1 MKKKIL
7 ALCVTALLALTIFGV
22 SVMPVVAQ
30 GGDTGFIRTCWIDDI
45 RDDCRPP
52 TLQQFEFLFAN
63 LIVTAWALGGFLWM
77 GYFINIARLY
87 FTDDVSK
94 IEDAK
99 KKFGKW
105 ILGFAL
111 YYLSWVIVG
120 NVLAVM
126 VGTNSDCYA
135 EFSGNPVFR
144 FFFAEVCT
152 PPP

>member
-1 MKKKIL
+1 MKKNIL
-7 ALCVTALLALTIFGV
+7 VLYVTVVLLLFILGIPIFP
-22 SVMPVVAQ
+22 VMAQ
-30 GGDTGFIRTCWIDDI
+30 GGDTGFVENCPIDSVDEN
-45 RDDCRPP
+45 CRPP
-52 TLQQFEFLFAN
+52 TLQQFEFIFVN
-63 LIVTAWALGGFLWM
+63 LLVTAWALGGFLWM

-99 KKFGKW
+99 KRFGKW
-105 ILGFAL
+105 VLGFAL

-126 VGTNSDCYA
+126 VGGGSDCYV
-135 EFSGNPVFR
+135 EFSRNPVFR

-152 PPP
+152 P